1 MTIEEI
7 MSGEPKNIE
16 FKERLPESAVK
27 MLESAEKVPETI

>member
-16 FKERLPESAVK
+16 FKERRPEK
-27 MLESAEKVPETI
+27 YIKYMKTILMIL